1 MKVNNL
7 TDMPCPIA
15 RALGCV
21 GEWWSLLIIR
31 DAIQG
36 ITRFDEFEKSLGI
49 SSSMLAR
56 RLSQLVEQALLEK
69 HPYQQ
74 RPVRYEY
81 RLTDKGR
88 ALYPIIIMLFDW
100 GERYASPE
108 GSHEIIMINRAENRP
123 IDPIVVDRRTLLPLA
138 FETTFV
144 VPGPDAQPSMVER
157 IERIQAHWRTHYP
170 TPDESV
176 EEE

>member
-7 TDMPCPIA
+7 ADMPCPIA

-36 ITRFDEFEKSLGI
+36 ITRFDELEKSLGI

-56 RLSQLVEQALLEK
+56 RLGQLVEQGLLEK
-69 HPYQQ
+69 QAYQQ

-81 RLTDKGR
+81 CLTAKGR
-88 ALYPIIIMLFDW
+88 ALYPIIIMLFNW
-100 GERYASPE
+100 GERYASPD
-108 GSHEIIMINRAENRP
+108 GTHEITMVNRADHRP
-123 IDPIVVDRRTLLPLA
+123 IDPIVVDRRTLSLLS
-138 FETTFV
+138 FETTYI
-144 VPGPDAQPSMVER
+144 VPGPDVQPPMVER
-157 IERIQAHWRTHYP
+157 IERIQAYWQAHYP
-170 TPDESV
+170 ASDGLV

>member
-1 MKVNNL
+1 MKVNDL
-7 TDMPCPIA
+7 STMPCPIA

-36 ITRFDEFEKSLGI
+36 IARFDELEKSLGI

-56 RLSQLVEQALLEK
+56 RLVQLVDQGLLEK

-81 RLTDKGR
+81 RLTEKGR
-88 ALYPIIIMLFDW
+88 ALYPILLMLFDW
-100 GERYASPE
+100 GERYASPD
-108 GSHEIIMINRAENRP
+108 GSHEITMVNRAENRP
-123 IDPIVVDRRTLLPLA
+123 IEPIVVDRRTLTPLA

-144 VPGPDAQPSMVER
+144 VPGPDAQPPMISR
-157 IERIQAHWRTHYP
+157 IERIQAYWQACYP
-170 TPDESV
+170 VPDESV